1 MLSAKTFQGHS
12 TKCHKT
18 LDISQN
24 LDENTHVHSSVL
36 MNRSTYL
43 GMLRQGKNGEEILN
57 ILNAINPDEESS
69 QEEEH
74 DPFDNVNWV
83 GHPTHY

>member
-1 MLSAKTFQGHS
+1 MIRRHS
-12 TKCHKT
+12 THCHK
-18 LDISQN
+18 ISTRSKISTI
-24 LDENTHVHSSVL
+24 LHTVHSSVL

-57 ILNAINPDEESS
+57 ILNAIVPDEESS

-74 DPFDNVNWV
+74 DPFDDVNWV

>member
-1 MLSAKTFQGHS
+1 
-12 TKCHKT
+12 
-18 LDISQN
+18 
-24 LDENTHVHSSVL
+24 
-36 MNRSTYL
+36 MNRQTYL
-43 GMLRQGKNGEEILN
+43 GMLRQGSNGEEILN
-57 ILNAINPDEESS
+57 ILNAIVPDEESS